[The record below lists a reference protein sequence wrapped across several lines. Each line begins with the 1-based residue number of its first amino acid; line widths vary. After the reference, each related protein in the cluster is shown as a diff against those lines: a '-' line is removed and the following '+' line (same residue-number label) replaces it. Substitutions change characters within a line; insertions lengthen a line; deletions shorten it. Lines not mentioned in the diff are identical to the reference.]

1 MIVKM
6 CDICKLFL
14 IVAVIEKFSS
24 TALFQLLFDPQEG
37 ELFCNVLRQQL
48 DNSEEV
54 DNLIQR
60 QVLTFYTEH
69 LQSLLI
75 VLCVHVCVTAL

>member
-1 MIVKM
+1 M
-6 CDICKLFL
+6 CDICKLLL
-14 IVAVIEKFSS
+14 IVAVVEKFNSS
-24 TALFQLLFDPQEG
+24 ALFQLLFDPQEG

-69 LQSLLI
+69 LQSLSN
-75 VLCVHVCVTAL
+75 CALHTCMCDCFVML

>member
-1 MIVKM
+1 MSTVQ
-6 CDICKLFL
+6 L
-14 IVAVIEKFSS
+14 ISIN
-24 TALFQLLFDPQEG
+24 LMFDPQEG

-60 QVLTFYTEH
+60 QVLFFYVE
-69 LQSLLI
+69 QSPNF
-75 VLCVHVCVTAL
+75 VELCITYMYIYV

>member
-6 CDICKLFL
+6 CDICKLLL

-60 QVLTFYTEH
+60 QVLT
-69 LQSLLI
+69 LI
-75 VLCVHVCVTAL
+75 LYITSPKFV